1 MVTFELVEFIKHHL
15 YKQTS
20 RERVREMLRQKGGW
34 VDDDIDHAFLLAE
47 HGKHVEEY
55 YQ

>member
-1 MVTFELVEFIKHHL
+1 MVTFELVEFIKHHFDT
-15 YKQTS
+15 KTPRIQI
-20 RERVREMLRQKGGW
+20 RGMLKEKGGW
-34 VDDDIDHAFLLAE
+34 VDEDIDHAFLLAE

>member
-1 MVTFELVEFIKHHL
+1 MVTFELVEFIKSHL
-15 YKQTS
+15 YRNTP
-20 RERVREMLRQKGGW
+20 REQVRGLLKNKGGW
-34 VDDDIDHAFLLAE
+34 VDEDIDHAFLLAE

>member
-15 YKQTS
+15 YQKTP
-20 RERVREMLRQKGGW
+20 REDVREMLRIRGGW
-34 VDDDIDHAFLLAE
+34 VDEDIDHAFLLAE